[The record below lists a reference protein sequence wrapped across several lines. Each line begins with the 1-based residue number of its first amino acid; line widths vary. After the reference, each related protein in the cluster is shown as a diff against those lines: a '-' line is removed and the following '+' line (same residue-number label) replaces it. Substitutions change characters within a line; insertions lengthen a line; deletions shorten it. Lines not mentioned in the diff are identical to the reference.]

1 MSTQQTLKNAVL
13 FKQGGVPDE
22 TNVITLDGLV
32 FLNPKVGSG
41 DYSDIGNG
49 QMGNTKSF
57 TDENNVTAEFDIPVI
72 GRGGGTAG
80 TSPKIANLL
89 KCCGLAET
97 ITAGTKVEYKP
108 GGDLTRGQCKVYTDG
123 YVRLVEGIMCDM
135 EISGKVGDLAR
146 IVFSAKGYTTAKP
159 TAEANPIVTLDTE
172 NPPIISSAT
181 AFTVGGGTINI
192 SEFKF
197 SLGNSLQSLYAVDKK
212 EYYLQD
218 FDPSVTTKAI
228 KTKGN
233 ETHWDDY
240 VAGNVKV
247 IQIVIGTVPGQ
258 IIQIDIPF
266 AKPKEVSESDS
277 NGVVVYDQTYRCQ
290 SSVGNDNFTLT
301 FK

>member
-57 TDENNVTAEFDIPVI
+57 VDPNNVTAEFDINVI
-72 GRGGGTAG
+72 GRGGGAAG
-80 TSPKIANLL
+80 TAPKIADLL

-97 ITAGTKVEYKP
+97 ITAGTSVAYAP
-108 GGDLTRGQCKVYTDG
+108 GGSLTRGQCKVYTDG

-159 TAEANPIVTLDTE
+159 TEEANPTVTLDTA
-172 NPPIISSAT
+172 NPPVISSAT
-181 AFTVGGGTINI
+181 VFTVGGGTVNVT
-192 SEFKF
+192 EFTV
-197 SLGNSLQSLYAVDKK
+197 SIGNSLQALYAVGTKQ
-212 EYYLQD
+212 YYLED
-218 FDPSVTTKAI
+218 FDASVNIKAI

-233 ETHWDDY
+233 EAHWDDLL
-240 VAGNVKV
+240 AGNVKAM
-247 IQIVIGTVPGQ
+247 QIIIGETAGQ

-266 AKPKEVSESDS
+266 AKPKEVSESDNS
-277 NGVVVYDQTYRCQ
+277 GVVVYDQTYRCQ
-290 SSVGNDNFTLT
+290 ASAGNDNFTLT